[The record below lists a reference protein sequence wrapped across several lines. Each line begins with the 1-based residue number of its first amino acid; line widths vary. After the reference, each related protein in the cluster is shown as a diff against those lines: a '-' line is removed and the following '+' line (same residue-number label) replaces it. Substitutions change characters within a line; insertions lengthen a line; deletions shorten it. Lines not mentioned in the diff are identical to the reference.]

1 MTLKNREETNRM
13 IEESRRD
20 LAEKDHLQ
28 REMRKTNFQ
37 AERSRND
44 TLKTKLAERNKYA
57 YTQTQS
63 NLNRIRTLHS

>member
-1 MTLKNREETNRM
+1 LKNREETNRM

-20 LAEKDHLQ
+20 LAEKDHQQ

-37 AERSRND
+37 SERSRNEA
-44 TLKTKLAERNKYA
+44 LKAKLAESNKYA

-63 NLNRIRTLHS
+63 NLNHIRTLHS

>member
-1 MTLKNREETNRM
+1 VTLKNREETNRM

-20 LAEKDHLQ
+20 LAEKEHMQ

-37 AERSRND
+37 GERSRKD
-44 TLKTKLAERNKYA
+44 ALKTQLAERNKYA

-63 NLNRIRTLHS
+63 NLNCIRTLHS